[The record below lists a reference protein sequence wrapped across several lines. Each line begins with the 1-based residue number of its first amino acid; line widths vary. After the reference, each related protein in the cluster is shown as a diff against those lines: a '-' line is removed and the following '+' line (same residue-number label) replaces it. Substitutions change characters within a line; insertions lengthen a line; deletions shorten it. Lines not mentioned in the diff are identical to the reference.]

1 LNVLDGAPAWDFQ
14 NRVGLEGGDGLE
26 IGIISGGASIDYAAN
41 RAYFASRQDVAQ
53 SQNTLWCISFTG
65 VTLGDDGTPASVGAP
80 SLDLLNSV
88 IYVGT
93 DGGIIYAVDF
103 PLP

>member
-1 LNVLDGAPAWDFQ
+1 MPPLPDQIQQRPGHPLFAWGTSYVIVGA
-14 NRVGLEGGDGLE
+14 GDGKLYQ
-26 IGIISGGASIDYAAN
+26 IDAN
-41 RAYFASRQDVAQ
+41 NPALITSA
-53 SQNTLWCISFTG
+53 
-65 VTLGDDGTPASVGAP
+65 TLGDGSPTSVGAP

-93 DGGIIYAVDF
+93 DAGIIYAVDF

>member
-1 LNVLDGAPAWDFQ
+1 MMTWA
-14 NRVGLEGGDGLE
+14 
-26 IGIISGGASIDYAAN
+26 
-41 RAYFASRQDVAQ
+41 
-53 SQNTLWCISFTG
+53 
-65 VTLGDDGTPASVGAP
+65 TLGDDGTPASVGAP

>member
-1 LNVLDGAPAWDFQ
+1 MITSA
-14 NRVGLEGGDGLE
+14 
-26 IGIISGGASIDYAAN
+26 
-41 RAYFASRQDVAQ
+41 
-53 SQNTLWCISFTG
+53 
-65 VTLGDDGTPASVGAP
+65 TLGDGTQSVGAP